1 MICKNE
7 VVGFFL
13 IFVEMFLC
21 LLDIIVV
28 YVFINVEVVVY
39 LQFIGFIDQ
48 IIFYVDIFSVD
59 NIQIF

>member
-7 VVGFFL
+7 VVRLFL

-39 LQFIGFIDQ
+39 L
-48 IIFYVDIFSVD
+48 
-59 NIQIF
+59 

>member
-7 VVGFFL
+7 VVRLFL

-39 LQFIGFIDQ
+39 LQFIGFIDY